1 MEQSQKLED
10 MEQLVSKL
18 AKSKDKS
25 SRQLQG
31 MKRGLRFTETE
42 AKDEKAKISSSMSQ
56 LMVELNTVK
65 ETLRETRAREKQVRN
80 KNAIPRV
87 THVTHTTRHT
97 YHASHTYTRHTHH
110 ASHTYTR
117 HTHYNTVVLRSAS
130 VTLAIFSFLAA

>member
-65 ETLRETRAREKQVRN
+65 ETLRETKAREKQVRN

-87 THVTHTTRHT
+87 THATHTTHHTYHASHIPRVTHTTRHT
-97 YHASHTYTRHTHH
+97 HTH
-110 ASHTYTR
+110 
-117 HTHYNTVVLRSAS
+117 
-130 VTLAIFSFLAA
+130 VTLTITQ

>member
-65 ETLRETRAREKQVRN
+65 ETLRETRAREKQVRT

-97 YHASHTYTRHTHH
+97 YHASHTPPVTHTTRHTHH
-110 ASHTYTR
+110 ASHIPRATHTTR
-117 HTHYNTVVLRSAS
+117 HTHTH
-130 VTLAIFSFLAA
+130 VTLTITQ